1 LQFYDYW
8 WHDFKIYPITVND
21 FVSQVRHFLTQ
32 HHLTF
37 SETADFGLPF
47 SHFYF
52 PENQL
57 IVHCVSLF
65 SALNNPFVFQE
76 ITNQIG
82 QRQQRIVHL
91 WEDVWFK
98 SPEIVQSRLLAS
110 LGHSQ
115 RISARLTQARRIDKA
130 TLDAFLTTNHLQAS
144 TNAKLKYGLFLPQKH
159 FSKIK
164 SQEKF
169 GSTMIY
175 TGIIR
180 GDTDN
185 DDCRCLCPHRQL
197 PSCVNQ
203 RRTEKPQTPEKL
215 VAVASFSSLKTYWRT
230 QKPCRSAELIRFC
243 NLLNCTVVGGL
254 DKLLKT
260 FIEET
265 NPDDLMTYADRDWSD
280 GRSYQRLGFEL
291 IEQTHP
297 QAFWV
302 DSQTFERHKHPHSTS
317 NLVKIYNAGNLKF
330 LKKIK

>member
-1 LQFYDYW
+1 
-8 WHDFKIYPITVND
+8 
-21 FVSQVRHFLTQ
+21 
-32 HHLTF
+32 
-37 SETADFGLPF
+37 
-47 SHFYF
+47 
-52 PENQL
+52 
-57 IVHCVSLF
+57 
-65 SALNNPFVFQE
+65 
-76 ITNQIG
+76 
-82 QRQQRIVHL
+82 
-91 WEDVWFK
+91 
-98 SPEIVQSRLLAS
+98 
-110 LGHSQ
+110 
-115 RISARLTQARRIDKA
+115 
-130 TLDAFLTTNHLQAS
+130 
-144 TNAKLKYGLFLPQKH
+144 
-159 FSKIK
+159 
-164 SQEKF
+164 
-169 GSTMIY
+169 MIY

-203 RRTEKPQTPEKL
+203 RRTEEPQTPEKL

-297 QAFWV
+297 QTFWV
-302 DSQTFERHKHPHSTS
+302 DSQTFERHKHPHST
-317 NLVKIYNAGNLKF
+317 NDLVKIYNAGNLKF